1 MIHILFHTAE
11 KKTTSNFQSPNTPTL
26 HLPSSSLPT
35 IWDRLGLPAGAKGGW
50 ICACC
55 WELQAGRQLRWWF
68 GVWPQDRESDH
79 WTVWLLRETIS
90 LHAADGPSWENLCQ
104 TGSWQ
109 WGEGT
114 SYFHRSPQE
123 FLNGLETE
131 EVLALAFH
139 DKALGFF
146 WSTCLTA
153 LLGTLGI
160 SYLLEVKHT
169 KVLLSMRKST
179 VPNKQ
184 AEETKGGQE
193 TFHNLYTEIH
203 LMILVPQRQ
212 VGESSSKKVSP
223 LLVPKETSLTQDKL
237 KWIAQTALSSRDVK
251 EAEMQLL
258 CQVFP

>member
-1 MIHILFHTAE
+1 MT
-11 KKTTSNFQSPNTPTL
+11 K
-26 HLPSSSLPT
+26 
-35 IWDRLGLPAGAKGGW
+35 
-50 ICACC
+50 
-55 WELQAGRQLRWWF
+55 
-68 GVWPQDRESDH
+68 H
-79 WTVWLLRETIS
+79 W
-90 LHAADGPSWENLCQ
+90 
-104 TGSWQ
+104 
-109 WGEGT
+109 
-114 SYFHRSPQE
+114 
-123 FLNGLETE
+123 
-131 EVLALAFH
+131 
-139 DKALGFF
+139 GFF

-212 VGESSSKKVSP
+212 VGESWSKKVSP

-258 CQVFP
+258 CQVFSLSILQDVQLKLVTRYHCAKYFLLPVLSRQIGKGCSAINIAPPNTLIQK